1 MNACF
6 CNGIQ
11 NPPTWRVFLL
21 EWVAVLRVEWVAGLV
36 SLQVEG
42 FDRYVWLSWG
52 GIRTCHD
59 FITDMLVAAQPEDV
73 LGVGFN
79 IPQLID
85 GFKPYQAEPGSFVPE
100 IRFGLF
106 DLERLKALQP
116 MANPVREGRFE
127 WMWHRAVQHR
137 QQQTGMRCVRGGDS
151 RSFYVHPRNED
162 KANGSLPIWRDLI
175 AQGIVPH
182 EDRKSVV

>member
-52 GIRTCHD
+52 GIRTYGQSYLD
-59 FITDMLVAAQPEDV
+59 GKGDVVLIYPRTDSFHQALPVFDYPKTDGLRLWVLPFCLRSRTLSFPED
-73 LGVGFN
+73 
-79 IPQLID
+79 
-85 GFKPYQAEPGSFVPE
+85 A
-100 IRFGLF
+100 LF
-106 DLERLKALQP
+106 EHVFSRRQ
-116 MANPVREGRFE
+116 
-127 WMWHRAVQHR
+127 RA
-137 QQQTGMRCVRGGDS
+137 
-151 RSFYVHPRNED
+151 
-162 KANGSLPIWRDLI
+162 
-175 AQGIVPH
+175 
-182 EDRKSVV
+182 

>member
-52 GIRTCHD
+52 GIRSKERN
-59 FITDMLVAAQPEDV
+59 AASPV
-73 LGVGFN
+73 
-79 IPQLID
+79 
-85 GFKPYQAEPGSFVPE
+85 
-100 IRFGLF
+100 FGLLF
-106 DLERLKALQP
+106 
-116 MANPVREGRFE
+116 
-127 WMWHRAVQHR
+127 RAPR
-137 QQQTGMRCVRGGDS
+137 ITRG
-151 RSFYVHPRNED
+151 FH
-162 KANGSLPIWRDLI
+162 
-175 AQGIVPH
+175 
-182 EDRKSVV
+182 

>member
-52 GIRTCHD
+52 GIRRPRGSSQSAKSCRLLRRATGATRH
-59 FITDMLVAAQPEDV
+59 AGAS
-73 LGVGFN
+73 
-79 IPQLID
+79 LID
-85 GFKPYQAEPGSFVPE
+85 AAPAPSATRP
-100 IRFGLF
+100 
-106 DLERLKALQP
+106 
-116 MANPVREGRFE
+116 
-127 WMWHRAVQHR
+127 
-137 QQQTGMRCVRGGDS
+137 
-151 RSFYVHPRNED
+151 
-162 KANGSLPIWRDLI
+162 
-175 AQGIVPH
+175 
-182 EDRKSVV
+182 

>member
-52 GIRTCHD
+52 GIRT
-59 FITDMLVAAQPEDV
+59 FAQ
-73 LGVGFN
+73 F
-79 IPQLID
+79 QAD
-85 GFKPYQAEPGSFVPE
+85 GC
-100 IRFGLF
+100 I
-106 DLERLKALQP
+106 KA
-116 MANPVREGRFE
+116 
-127 WMWHRAVQHR
+127 
-137 QQQTGMRCVRGGDS
+137 GG
-151 RSFYVHPRNED
+151 
-162 KANGSLPIWRDLI
+162 K
-175 AQGIVPH
+175 
-182 EDRKSVV
+182 

>member
-52 GIRTCHD
+52 GIRILA
-59 FITDMLVAAQPEDV
+59 F
-73 LGVGFN
+73 G
-79 IPQLID
+79 ID
-85 GFKPYQAEPGSFVPE
+85 GVAKLRNLHCHFHGYAGERGLVGQAV
-100 IRFGLF
+100 
-106 DLERLKALQP
+106 D
-116 MANPVREGRFE
+116 
-127 WMWHRAVQHR
+127 
-137 QQQTGMRCVRGGDS
+137 
-151 RSFYVHPRNED
+151 
-162 KANGSLPIWRDLI
+162 
-175 AQGIVPH
+175 
-182 EDRKSVV
+182 

>member
-52 GIRTCHD
+52 GIRSQHSPAYLHRQEYRPWSRQDRSTGDGGQDAFHLGRRMSTRSNSQACQPGYWTSD
-59 FITDMLVAAQPEDV
+59 PCTRDRCAALHV
-73 LGVGFN
+73 LGAGAALVLS
-79 IPQLID
+79 PWL
-85 GFKPYQAEPGSFVPE
+85 PGDRAADDPGTWPLSAPMQHFV
-100 IRFGLF
+100 L
-106 DLERLKALQP
+106 
-116 MANPVREGRFE
+116 RETTQICCARI
-127 WMWHRAVQHR
+127 
-137 QQQTGMRCVRGGDS
+137 CVCS
-151 RSFYVHPRNED
+151 TM
-162 KANGSLPIWRDLI
+162 
-175 AQGIVPH
+175 
-182 EDRKSVV
+182 

>member
-52 GIRTCHD
+52 GIR
-59 FITDMLVAAQPEDV
+59 
-73 LGVGFN
+73 
-79 IPQLID
+79 
-85 GFKPYQAEPGSFVPE
+85 
-100 IRFGLF
+100 R
-106 DLERLKALQP
+106 
-116 MANPVREGRFE
+116 
-127 WMWHRAVQHR
+127 
-137 QQQTGMRCVRGGDS
+137 
-151 RSFYVHPRNED
+151 
-162 KANGSLPIWRDLI
+162 
-175 AQGIVPH
+175 
-182 EDRKSVV
+182 

>member
-52 GIRTCHD
+52 GIRNQ
-59 FITDMLVAAQPEDV
+59 VV
-73 LGVGFN
+73 LGAGACAVGR
-79 IPQLID
+79 I
-85 GFKPYQAEPGSFVPE
+85 GSCF
-100 IRFGLF
+100 
-106 DLERLKALQP
+106 
-116 MANPVREGRFE
+116 
-127 WMWHRAVQHR
+127 
-137 QQQTGMRCVRGGDS
+137 
-151 RSFYVHPRNED
+151 
-162 KANGSLPIWRDLI
+162 
-175 AQGIVPH
+175 
-182 EDRKSVV
+182 

>member
-52 GIRTCHD
+52 GIRSLIVKPKKRGLHRRPLCVNETGS
-59 FITDMLVAAQPEDV
+59 DV
-73 LGVGFN
+73 RLQTA
-79 IPQLID
+79 P
-85 GFKPYQAEPGSFVPE
+85 PG
-100 IRFGLF
+100 R
-106 DLERLKALQP
+106 
-116 MANPVREGRFE
+116 PVVCPAF
-127 WMWHRAVQHR
+127 
-137 QQQTGMRCVRGGDS
+137 RG
-151 RSFYVHPRNED
+151 
-162 KANGSLPIWRDLI
+162 WRP
-175 AQGIVPH
+175 A
-182 EDRKSVV
+182 

>member
-52 GIRTCHD
+52 GIRSAGHLLLEQRPD
-59 FITDMLVAAQPEDV
+59 GLPIRLVI
-73 LGVGFN
+73 
-79 IPQLID
+79 IPDQIW
-85 GFKPYQAEPGSFVPE
+85 
-100 IRFGLF
+100 R
-106 DLERLKALQP
+106 ERPVTPAG
-116 MANPVREGRFE
+116 APVRPIDAGGA
-127 WMWHRAVQHR
+127 RAD
-137 QQQTGMRCVRGGDS
+137 G
-151 RSFYVHPRNED
+151 
-162 KANGSLPIWRDLI
+162 
-175 AQGIVPH
+175 
-182 EDRKSVV
+182 

>member
-52 GIRTCHD
+52 GIR
-59 FITDMLVAAQPEDV
+59 IKVPLVDDEAVRIDNFDTV
-73 LGVGFN
+73 RVD
-79 IPQLID
+79 QL
-85 GFKPYQAEPGSFVPE
+85 P
-100 IRFGLF
+100 
-106 DLERLKALQP
+106 
-116 MANPVREGRFE
+116 
-127 WMWHRAVQHR
+127 
-137 QQQTGMRCVRGGDS
+137 
-151 RSFYVHPRNED
+151 
-162 KANGSLPIWRDLI
+162 
-175 AQGIVPH
+175 
-182 EDRKSVV
+182 

>member
-52 GIRTCHD
+52 GIRT
-59 FITDMLVAAQPEDV
+59 
-73 LGVGFN
+73 
-79 IPQLID
+79 
-85 GFKPYQAEPGSFVPE
+85 
-100 IRFGLF
+100 
-106 DLERLKALQP
+106 
-116 MANPVREGRFE
+116 
-127 WMWHRAVQHR
+127 
-137 QQQTGMRCVRGGDS
+137 
-151 RSFYVHPRNED
+151 
-162 KANGSLPIWRDLI
+162 
-175 AQGIVPH
+175 
-182 EDRKSVV
+182 

>member
-52 GIRTCHD
+52 GIRNCV
-59 FITDMLVAAQPEDV
+59 FRSNP
-73 LGVGFN
+73 
-79 IPQLID
+79 P
-85 GFKPYQAEPGSFVPE
+85 SVPKE
-100 IRFGLF
+100 CM
-106 DLERLKALQP
+106 P
-116 MANPVREGRFE
+116 
-127 WMWHRAVQHR
+127 
-137 QQQTGMRCVRGGDS
+137 
-151 RSFYVHPRNED
+151 
-162 KANGSLPIWRDLI
+162 LI
-175 AQGIVPH
+175 ACQTRP
-182 EDRKSVV
+182 

>member
-52 GIRTCHD
+52 GIRT
-59 FITDMLVAAQPEDV
+59 
-73 LGVGFN
+73 
-79 IPQLID
+79 
-85 GFKPYQAEPGSFVPE
+85 KGSTFH
-100 IRFGLF
+100 
-106 DLERLKALQP
+106 
-116 MANPVREGRFE
+116 MARIGR
-127 WMWHRAVQHR
+127 AISR
-137 QQQTGMRCVRGGDS
+137 QCTAC
-151 RSFYVHPRNED
+151 
-162 KANGSLPIWRDLI
+162 
-175 AQGIVPH
+175 
-182 EDRKSVV
+182 

>member
-52 GIRTCHD
+52 GIRRWERHSWDSDHGPSHCAVHTKYKKRPASASENKEPSPPTGTLGKTVGRTLCAATPRGAKEGS
-59 FITDMLVAAQPEDV
+59 IAESRSPWRAGRSGLDMFVALSLPTWPPV
-73 LGVGFN
+73 SPCGRTTPSRV
-79 IPQLID
+79 
-85 GFKPYQAEPGSFVPE
+85 
-100 IRFGLF
+100 
-106 DLERLKALQP
+106 
-116 MANPVREGRFE
+116 VREHSDQRPDT
-127 WMWHRAVQHR
+127 RPPV
-137 QQQTGMRCVRGGDS
+137 
-151 RSFYVHPRNED
+151 
-162 KANGSLPIWRDLI
+162 GS
-175 AQGIVPH
+175 ATTA
-182 EDRKSVV
+182 ERKSAI

>member
-52 GIRTCHD
+52 GIRSQAGAPRI
-59 FITDMLVAAQPEDV
+59 FRAKARLLLSRFFSVW
-73 LGVGFN
+73 LGFA
-79 IPQLID
+79 IC
-85 GFKPYQAEPGSFVPE
+85 
-100 IRFGLF
+100 RC
-106 DLERLKALQP
+106 LER
-116 MANPVREGRFE
+116 
-127 WMWHRAVQHR
+127 H
-137 QQQTGMRCVRGGDS
+137 C
-151 RSFYVHPRNED
+151 YVSIPF
-162 KANGSLPIWRDLI
+162 
-175 AQGIVPH
+175 Q
-182 EDRKSVV
+182 

>member
-52 GIRTCHD
+52 GIRRRTSLGAKS
-59 FITDMLVAAQPEDV
+59 INSIRLPRSAA
-73 LGVGFN
+73 
-79 IPQLID
+79 
-85 GFKPYQAEPGSFVPE
+85 S
-100 IRFGLF
+100 
-106 DLERLKALQP
+106 KAYAR
-116 MANPVREGRFE
+116 MNF
-127 WMWHRAVQHR
+127 
-137 QQQTGMRCVRGGDS
+137 T
-151 RSFYVHPRNED
+151 RS
-162 KANGSLPIWRDLI
+162 AS
-175 AQGIVPH
+175 
-182 EDRKSVV
+182 KS

>member
-52 GIRTCHD
+52 GIRTKIAGTTHSSCCDHREP
-59 FITDMLVAAQPEDV
+59 LVQ
-73 LGVGFN
+73 
-79 IPQLID
+79 
-85 GFKPYQAEPGSFVPE
+85 
-100 IRFGLF
+100 
-106 DLERLKALQP
+106 
-116 MANPVREGRFE
+116 
-127 WMWHRAVQHR
+127 
-137 QQQTGMRCVRGGDS
+137 
-151 RSFYVHPRNED
+151 
-162 KANGSLPIWRDLI
+162 
-175 AQGIVPH
+175 
-182 EDRKSVV
+182 

>member
-52 GIRTCHD
+52 GIRICRAPTRLAELP
-59 FITDMLVAAQPEDV
+59 MLGSYVARLSLKPLVILVCVVPGAPSCFPSE
-73 LGVGFN
+73 LRAHSFH
-79 IPQLID
+79 PKRRPRRSLD
-85 GFKPYQAEPGSFVPE
+85 GAFMFSF
-100 IRFGLF
+100 
-106 DLERLKALQP
+106 
-116 MANPVREGRFE
+116 
-127 WMWHRAVQHR
+127 W
-137 QQQTGMRCVRGGDS
+137 
-151 RSFYVHPRNED
+151 
-162 KANGSLPIWRDLI
+162 
-175 AQGIVPH
+175 
-182 EDRKSVV
+182 